1 MTDTAR
7 PPTNARPAPARL
19 PRLFL
24 WGGATALAAG
34 AALSGR
40 PLLAFAALGA
50 MALAGLLPLYT
61 RVSGIHMPRGLA
73 SGVLLYCLA
82 AFVAGEAAGL
92 YQSSA
97 VWDLGLHVLSAM
109 VLALA
114 GLALALLPT
123 AGAPPRSAAWVLGV
137 LAVGFA
143 ALVGAAWELFEFS
156 IDQIFGTNAQRSGL
170 PDTMGDVAAN
180 LAGAS
185 YGAVAAQRRLRHGAR
200 WPLSGLLVSFCARN
214 PIIYGDWTERG
225 FRANDGHD
233 RAARQEAG

>member
-7 PPTNARPAPARL
+7 PPTRARPAPARL
-19 PRLFL
+19 PRLIL
-24 WGGATALAAG
+24 WGGTTALAAG
-34 AALSGR
+34 AALAGR
-40 PLLAFAALGA
+40 PLLALAALGA

-82 AFVAGEAAGL
+82 AFVAGEAVGL
-92 YQSSA
+92 YQNSA
-97 VWDLGLHVLSAM
+97 VWDLALHVLSAM

-123 AGAPPRSAAWVLGV
+123 AGAPPRTAAWVLGV

-180 LAGAS
+180 LAGAV
-185 YGAVAAQRRLRHGAR
+185 YGAIAGIARLSTGAR
-200 WPLSGLLVSFCARN
+200 WPLSGLLAEFCARN
-214 PIIYGDWTERG
+214 PVIYGDWRPRP
-225 FRANDGHD
+225 FARP
-233 RAARQEAG
+233 RAATRSPR